1 MRGEK
6 QKRRCVGG
14 KVGQRWQTPIG
25 ATNFVAVCVCTL
37 CDDAAKRGEGEGE
50 GGLSLLTYL
59 GSLSNPL
66 HVRHAPLP

>member
-50 GGLSLLTYL
+50 GGLRLLT
-59 GSLSNPL
+59 
-66 HVRHAPLP
+66 